1 MKIKA
6 QICMVLNLDKCIGC
20 HTCSVTCKNVW
31 TTRQGIEYTWFN
43 NVETKPGI
51 GYPKYWENQQ
61 KYKGGWKLDRN
72 RLVPLQGG
80 KAHTLITI
88 FANPNFPTIDDYY
101 EPFTFNFSV
110 LQKPVK
116 FTTPP
121 SARPYSMITGKLME
135 DVKAGPNW
143 DDDLGG
149 PFENRL
155 KDGNLNGID
164 FKSYEEFEK
173 TFMFYVPRLCEHC
186 LNPTCVASCP
196 SGAIYKRE
204 EDGIVLID
212 ENSCRGWRECVS
224 GCPFKKSYY
233 NWIRKRSEKCTFCY
247 PRIQN
252 GQPTVCSESCVG
264 RIRYIGVMLYDQD
277 RIKEMASIKQETEL
291 YPNQLKI
298 FLDPNDPHIEAEA
311 RKQGISEEFLQAA
324 KKSPVYKMMVEW
336 KIAFPLHPEYR
347 TLPMTWYIPTL
358 SPFKD
363 DAYMTDPDSM
373 LPNVDNM
380 RIPVKYQANML
391 TAGDEAPIRLA
402 LQKLVVMRNRM
413 REVRS
418 TNHTLEPVPAAI
430 ELTDAQLADMYQYLA
445 IAPIE
450 QRFVIPSRRVDHEKD
465 PFALRAESGFPKI
478 FGKTK
483 PKNLFGGM

>member
-1 MKIKA
+1 
-6 QICMVLNLDKCIGC
+6 MVLNLDKCIGC

-31 TTRQGIEYTWFN
+31 TTRPGIEYSWFN

-51 GYPKYWENQQ
+51 GYPKNWENQT

-72 RLVPLQGG
+72 RLVPKQGG
-80 KAHTLITI
+80 KTHTLITI

-116 FTTPP
+116 FITPP
-121 SARPYSMITGKLME
+121 TARPYSILTGKLME
-135 DVKAGPNW
+135 DVKSGPNW

-149 PFENRL
+149 PFVKRLQDENL
-155 KDGNLNGID
+155 KGID
-164 FKSYEEFEK
+164 FNSYEEFEK

-186 LNPTCVASCP
+186 LNPTCVAACP
-196 SGAIYKRE
+196 SGAIYKRD

-212 ENSCRGWRECVS
+212 ENTCRGWRECVS

-233 NWIRKRSEKCTFCY
+233 NWTRKRSEKCTFCY

-252 GQPTVCSESCVG
+252 GRPTVCSETCVG

-277 RIKEMASIKQETEL
+277 KIKEYASVTNETDL
-291 YPNQLKI
+291 YPAQLKI
-298 FLDPNDPHIEAEA
+298 FLNPHDPEIQTEAL
-311 RKQGISEEFLQAA
+311 KQGISEEFLEAA
-324 KKSPVYKMMVEW
+324 KQSPVYKMMVDW

-358 SPFKD
+358 SPFTEDNFKID
-363 DAYMTDPDSM
+363 TDSM
-373 LPNVDNM
+373 LPDVDTM
-380 RIPVKYQANML
+380 RIPIKYQSNMF

-402 LQKLVVMRNRM
+402 LQKMVVLRNRM
-413 REVRS
+413 RDVRKV
-418 TNHTLEPVPAAI
+418 NNTLEPIPATLG
-430 ELTDAQLADMYQYLA
+430 LTDNQLAEMYQYLA
-445 IAPIE
+445 IAPME
-450 QRFVIPSRRVDHEKD
+450 QRFVIPSRRIDDAKD
-465 PFALRAESGFPKI
+465 PFALRSEAGYPKI

-483 PKNLFGGM
+483 PKNLFGGL

>member
-31 TTRQGIEYTWFN
+31 TTRPGIEYTWFN
-43 NVETKPGI
+43 NVETKPGT
-51 GYPKYWENQQ
+51 GYPNKWEDQA
-61 KYKGGWKLDRN
+61 KYKGGWILDRKK
-72 RLVPLQGG
+72 LELKQGG
-80 KAHTLITI
+80 KARTLITI

-116 FTTPP
+116 FVTPP
-121 SARPYSMITGKLME
+121 TARPYSILTGKLME

-149 PFENRL
+149 PFVKRLEDENL
-155 KDGNLNGID
+155 KGID
-164 FKSYEEFEK
+164 FDSYEEFEK

-186 LNPTCVASCP
+186 LNAACVAACP
-196 SGAIYKRE
+196 SGAIYKRD

-224 GCPFKKSYY
+224 GCPYKKSYY
-233 NWIRKRSEKCTFCY
+233 NWTRKRSEKCTFCY

-252 GQPTVCSESCVG
+252 GRPTVCSETCVG

-277 RIKEMASIKQETEL
+277 KIKEYASMTNEVDL
-291 YPNQLKI
+291 YPAQLKM
-298 FLDPNDPHIEAEA
+298 FLDPHDPKIQEEAL
-311 RKQGISEEFLQAA
+311 KQGISHEFLEAA
-324 KKSPVYKMMVEW
+324 KQSPVYKMMVEW
-336 KIAFPLHPEYR
+336 QIAFPLHPEYR

-358 SPFKD
+358 SPFTEESFK
-363 DAYMTDPDSM
+363 TDPNSM
-373 LPNVDNM
+373 LPDVDTM
-380 RIPVKYQANML
+380 RIPVKYQANMF

-402 LQKLVVMRNRM
+402 LQKMVVLRNRM
-413 REVRS
+413 RDVRKA
-418 TNHTLEPVPAAI
+418 NDTLEPIPALLG
-430 ELTDAQLADMYQYLA
+430 LTDQQLAEMYQYMA

-450 QRFVIPSRRVDHEKD
+450 QRFVIPSRRVDDAKD
-465 PFALRAESGFPKI
+465 PFALRSELGYPKI

-483 PKNLFGGM
+483 PKNLFGGI

>member
-1 MKIKA
+1 
-6 QICMVLNLDKCIGC
+6 MVLNLDKCIGC

-31 TTRQGIEYTWFN
+31 TTRPGIEYTWFN

-51 GYPKYWENQQ
+51 GYPKKWENQE
-61 KYKGGWKLDRN
+61 KYKGGWVLDHE
-72 RLVPLQGG
+72 RLVPKQGG
-80 KAHTLITI
+80 KTHTLLTL

-101 EPFTFNFSV
+101 EPYTFNFSV

-116 FTTPP
+116 FKTPP
-121 SARPYSMITGKLME
+121 TARPYSILTGKLME

-149 PFENRL
+149 PFDTRLQDENL
-155 KDGNLNGID
+155 KGID
-164 FKSYEEFEK
+164 FKSYEEFQK
-173 TFMFYVPRLCEHC
+173 TFMYYLPRLCEHC
-186 LNPTCVASCP
+186 LNPTCVAACP

-224 GCPFKKSYY
+224 GCPYKKSYY
-233 NWIRKRSEKCTFCY
+233 NWTRKRSEKCTFCY

-252 GQPTVCSESCVG
+252 GQPTICSESCVG
-264 RIRYIGVMLYDQD
+264 RIRYIGVMLYDQEKIRD
-277 RIKEMASIKQETEL
+277 YASTQKETDL
-291 YPNQLKI
+291 YAAQLNI
-298 FLDPNDPHIEAEA
+298 FLDPHDPEIEKEA
-311 RKQGISEEFLQAA
+311 RKQGISQEFLNAA
-324 KKSPVYKMMVEW
+324 KLSPVYKMMVEW

-358 SPFKD
+358 SPFKED
-363 DAYMTDPDSM
+363 NFKVNPDSM
-373 LPNVDNM
+373 LPDVDHM
-380 RIPVKYQANML
+380 RIPVKYQANMF
-391 TAGDEAPIRLA
+391 TAGDEAPVRLA
-402 LQKLVVMRNRM
+402 LQKMVVLRNRM
-413 REVRS
+413 RDIRKS
-418 TNHTLEPVPAAI
+418 AHTLEPVPAT
-430 ELTDAQLADMYQYLA
+430 LGLSDKQLAEMYQYLA

-465 PFALRAESGFPKI
+465 PFALRSESGFPKI

>member
-1 MKIKA
+1 
-6 QICMVLNLDKCIGC
+6 MVLNLDKCIGC

-31 TTRQGIEYTWFN
+31 TTRPGIEYTWFN
-43 NVETKPGI
+43 NVETKPGV
-51 GYPKYWENQQ
+51 GYPKEWENQS
-61 KYKGGWKLDRN
+61 KYKGGWKLDRD

-80 KAHTLITI
+80 KVHTLLTI
-88 FANPNFPTIDDYY
+88 FANPNMPSIDDYY

-110 LQKPVK
+110 LRKPVK

-121 SARPYSMITGKLME
+121 TARPYSILTGKLME

-155 KDGNLNGID
+155 KDQNLKD
-164 FKSYEEFEK
+164 VPFQSYDEFEK

-186 LNPTCVASCP
+186 LNPTCVAACP

-212 ENSCRGWRECVS
+212 EDACRGWRECVS
-224 GCPFKKSYY
+224 GCPFKKTYF
-233 NWIRKRSEKCTFCY
+233 NWTRKRSEKCTFCY

-252 GQPTVCSESCVG
+252 GQPTVCSETCVG

-277 RIKEMASIKQETEL
+277 KIKEYASAPNETDL
-291 YPNQLKI
+291 YPKQLEM
-298 FLDPNDPHIEAEA
+298 FLNPHDPAVQEEAL
-311 RKQGISEEFLQAA
+311 KQGISHEFLEAA
-324 KKSPVYKMMVEW
+324 KHSPVYKMMVEW

-358 SPFKD
+358 SPFKED
-363 DAYMTDPDSM
+363 NFKVNPDSM
-373 LPNVDNM
+373 LPDVDTM
-380 RIPVKYQANML
+380 RIPVKYQANMF

-402 LQKLVVMRNRM
+402 LQKMVVLRNRM
-413 REVRS
+413 REVRKAG
-418 TNHTLEPVPAAI
+418 HTLEPIPA
-430 ELTDAQLADMYQYLA
+430 ELGMTDPQLAEMYQYLA
-445 IAPIE
+445 IAPME
-450 QRFVIPSRRVDHEKD
+450 QRYVIPSRRVDHADD
-465 PFALRAESGFPKI
+465 PFAMRSESGFPKI